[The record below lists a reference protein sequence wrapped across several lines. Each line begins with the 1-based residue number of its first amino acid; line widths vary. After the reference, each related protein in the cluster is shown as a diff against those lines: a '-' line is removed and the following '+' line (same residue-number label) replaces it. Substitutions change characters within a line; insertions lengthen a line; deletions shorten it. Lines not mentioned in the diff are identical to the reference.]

1 MIDKDIEDGEHVES
15 DVWKPAVILGI
26 LMLILV
32 LINYPWI
39 QWRANPIRTIDI
51 AIIDKSV
58 SDMNYNEHKGL
69 IWILNQQKIRDRN
82 GHTYVN
88 EKSYYGFN
96 PSAVNH
102 IQSLPSTLQGKDLI
116 YAADTYGI
124 YRQEQQADRSYK
136 QKLIYGGMK
145 SEDVQKIQYATATGA
160 TFVGEYNI
168 LGAPTDKEVRQQ
180 LENMFGIKWTG
191 WKGRYYKELANVS
204 TLLKQGYTLATG
216 EKWTYQGE
224 GILFINEEENM
235 VVLDSSDLEAQSFGV
250 EFSEKG
256 YEWSQMK
263 GKTSYYGWFDIVER
277 RTRAEVMAE
286 YTMDLSQSGAEKL
299 KSAGIPDHFPAITRF
314 NHTTHY
320 SYYFSGDYA
329 NRVDT
334 PYPTQYIGWDVVMKF
349 FIPRTHQNAFYW
361 EIYVPVMKQ
370 IFSEIKS
377 SS

>member
-1 MIDKDIEDGEHVES
+1 MKSG
-15 DVWKPAVILGI
+15 VWKTTVILGI
-26 LMLILV
+26 LVLV
-32 LINYPWI
+32 LVLVNYPTI
-39 QWRANPIRTIDI
+39 QWRANPSRTIDI

-69 IWILNQQKIRDRN
+69 TWILNQQKIRDRN
-82 GHTYVN
+82 GYTYVN
-88 EKSYYGFN
+88 DESYYGFN
-96 PSAVNH
+96 PSAANN
-102 IQSLPSTLQGKDLI
+102 IQSLPSTLRGKDLI

-124 YRQEQQADRSYK
+124 YKQEQQADQTYK

-145 SEDVQKIQYATATGA
+145 IEDVQKIQYATATGT
-160 TFVGEYNI
+160 TFIGEYNI
-168 LGAPTDKEVRQQ
+168 LGAPTDEGVRQQ
-180 LENMFGIKWTG
+180 LENMLGIHWSG
-191 WKGRYYKELANVS
+191 WKGRYYSELADVS
-204 TLLKQGYTLATG
+204 IPMKQGYALATG
-216 EKWTYQGE
+216 KEWAYQGE
-224 GILFINEEENM
+224 GILFIDEKENM
-235 VVLDSSDLEAQSFGV
+235 VVLDSSDLDAHSFGV

-263 GKTSYYGWFDIVER
+263 GKTSYHGWFDIVEPR
-277 RTRAEVMAE
+277 KRAEVLAE
-286 YTMDLSQSGAEKL
+286 YTMDLSDAGAKKL

-334 PYPTQYIGWDVVMKF
+334 PYPTQYIGWDVVMRF

-370 IFSEIKS
+370 IFSEIKAS
-377 SS
+377 S